1 MKKLLIAA
9 AVAAACSAQA
19 ADFTM
24 YGVMATGFT
33 YTDTKAAETF
43 QMNSGNY
50 AGPRVGFK
58 GTEDLGNGYAVDFL
72 IEMGFNGDTGA
83 LGGNGALFNRESR
96 LSVVSP
102 YGTVGAGRLG
112 AFSSGS
118 SSLGW
123 LWEFDPF
130 EAAYVDAGVQAW
142 MVNAWRRT
150 DNTLYYQTPTFGGV
164 TVGLQ
169 YGMTGENTTE
179 AERYSDND
187 GFYNLTAR
195 WDGENSRALLGFE
208 YDTYGTVKEGE
219 GVQRDDAWSVK
230 LIGVHDFTS
239 EFTGYLGAFYS
250 KNYRKYSDWDI
261 EGMPFKFDAQNGKGL
276 ESYSVFAGAK
286 YSVGNA
292 SFLASVSYMDGENKG
307 TLDQDNEYSRYTIGL
322 GAHYYFSK
330 RTMLYAVTSY
340 GDGDD
345 LLKDSERFAAQLG
358 IYHTF

>member
-24 YGVMATGFT
+24 YGVMDTGFT

-43 QMNSGNY
+43 QMNTGNY

-58 GTEDLGNGYAVDFL
+58 GTEDLGNGYAVDFQ
-72 IEMGFNGDTGA
+72 IEMGFNGDTGT
-83 LGGNGALFNRESR
+83 LSKENTIFSRESR
-96 LSVVSP
+96 LSVVTP
-102 YGTVGAGRLG
+102 YGTFGAGRLG

-130 EAAYVDAGVQAW
+130 EAAYVDAGVHAW

-169 YGMTGENTTE
+169 YGMTGENEKE

-195 WDGENSRALLGFE
+195 WVGENSRALLGFE
-208 YDTYGTVKEGE
+208 YDTYGTVKTDKEE
-219 GVQRDDAWSVK
+219 QVQRDDAWSVK

-239 EFTGYLGAFYS
+239 ELTGYLGAFYS
-250 KNYRKYSDWDI
+250 KNYRKYSDWDVLD
-261 EGMPFKFDAQNGKGL
+261 PTFDADNSKGL
-276 ESYSVFAGAK
+276 EGYSVFAGAK

-292 SFLASVSYMDGENKG
+292 SFMASVSYMDGENKG
-307 TLDQDNEYSRYTIGL
+307 ISAQDNEYSRYTVGL

-340 GDGDD
+340 GDGED